1 MREYVHLS
9 RSCEDF
15 FQTKLI
21 PMEFDWHMPIILE
34 SHFSI
39 LVPVFRQN
47 LFIKQ
52 IDICM
57 ILYNLQTSN
66 VFIVNSFFVWIR
78 TICDVI
84 SD

>member
-39 LVPVFRQN
+39 LVHVPVFRQN

-57 ILYNLQTSN
+57 ILYNLQTSI
-66 VFIVNSFFVWIR
+66 VFIVNLFF
-78 TICDVI
+78 CMN
-84 SD
+84 